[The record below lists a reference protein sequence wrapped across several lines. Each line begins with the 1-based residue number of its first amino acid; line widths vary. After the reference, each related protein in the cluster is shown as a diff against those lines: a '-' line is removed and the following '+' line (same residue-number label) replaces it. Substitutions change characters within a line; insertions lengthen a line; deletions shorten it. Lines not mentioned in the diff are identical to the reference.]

1 MVKFYALQIQ
11 LGKITVDDVP
21 VRYREAVGTI
31 APLVTSTETA
41 VI

>member
-21 VRYREAVGTI
+21 VKYRESVRKYLEGEI
-31 APLVTSTETA
+31 
-41 VI
+41 